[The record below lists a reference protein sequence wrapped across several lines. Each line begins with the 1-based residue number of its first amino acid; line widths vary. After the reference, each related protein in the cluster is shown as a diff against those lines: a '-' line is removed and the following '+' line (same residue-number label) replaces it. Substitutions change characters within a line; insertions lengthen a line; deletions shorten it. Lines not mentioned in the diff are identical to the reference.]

1 MVRGINKSSIFEDD
15 QDRARFV
22 ERLGQIV
29 IEAKCSIYA
38 WVLMSNHVHILF
50 KSGRRDISWVMRRLL
65 TWYAQ
70 HYNHRHNRSGHLFE
84 NRYKSILCDEDNY
97 LLALVRYIHL
107 NPIRATVVKNMEELE
122 EYAWSGHQAIMGKIV
137 YGWMDRDRVLA
148 EFGKAERKSVEGYRR
163 FVKEGMREGR
173 NPTLTGGGLVRSAG
187 GWSQVLALRRQ
198 GDKGEADE
206 RILGSGVFVE
216 AVMRE
221 AEERQLRQTR
231 LRRRRKSIEEI
242 IREESKKWG
251 VSSEEL
257 KKGSRRRQVSRAR
270 VEIAVRCKEELGL
283 SGAEIA
289 RHLGVNTTSIN
300 RPLGRRNTG

>member
-1 MVRGINKSSIFEDD
+1 
-15 QDRARFV
+15 
-22 ERLGQIV
+22 
-29 IEAKCSIYA
+29 
-38 WVLMSNHVHILF
+38 
-50 KSGRRDISWVMRRLL
+50 
-65 TWYAQ
+65 
-70 HYNHRHNRSGHLFE
+70 
-84 NRYKSILCDEDNY
+84 
-97 LLALVRYIHL
+97 
-107 NPIRATVVKNMEELE
+107 VVKNMEELE